1 MINDMKDLA
10 KKLAKKVLR
19 NTIAVSR
26 PVLDVDSKQVYYP
39 TQWKLFG
46 YTIYS
51 SYILATEYH
60 QDEHINIL

>member
-1 MINDMKDLA
+1 MKDLA
-10 KKLAKKVLR
+10 KKLTKKVLR

>member
-1 MINDMKDLA
+1 MKDLA

-19 NTIAVSR
+19 NAILVSR

-46 YTIYS
+46 YTICS
-51 SYILATEYH
+51 GYILATEYH